1 MPDNLYYIELAWEI
15 KVPQEKIL
23 NKFKINPKK
32 VLKFTVNN
40 NKKKQ
45 NQKENDIKIFKIKF
59 NYNNL
64 LYINIRNIYFYD
76 K

>member
-1 MPDNLYYIELAWEI
+1 MPDNLYYIELAWEK

-32 VLKFTVNN
+32 VLKFIVNN